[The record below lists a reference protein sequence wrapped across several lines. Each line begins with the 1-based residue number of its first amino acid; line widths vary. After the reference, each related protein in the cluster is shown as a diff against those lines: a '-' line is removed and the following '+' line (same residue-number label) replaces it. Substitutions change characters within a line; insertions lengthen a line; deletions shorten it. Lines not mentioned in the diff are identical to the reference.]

1 MSLMSP
7 LREHTSTFAE
17 ERELI
22 EEEQEEDHFQKRVA
36 QISMQRWARKSRQI
50 PAINDIHNQPIQYGF
65 MHRNRGEFWMKIEV
79 VVQL

>member
-22 EEEQEEDHFQKRVA
+22 EEEQEEDHFQKKSGTNFHAKVA
-36 QISMQRWARKSRQI
+36 QKSRQI
-50 PAINDIHNQPIQYGF
+50 PKINDSHN
-65 MHRNRGEFWMKIEV
+65 
-79 VVQL
+79 

>member
-22 EEEQEEDHFQKRVA
+22 EEEQEEDHFQK
-36 QISMQRWARKSRQI
+36 KSGTNFY
-50 PAINDIHNQPIQYGF
+50 AKVG
-65 MHRNRGEFWMKIEV
+65 MKIEANTNH
-79 VVQL
+79 